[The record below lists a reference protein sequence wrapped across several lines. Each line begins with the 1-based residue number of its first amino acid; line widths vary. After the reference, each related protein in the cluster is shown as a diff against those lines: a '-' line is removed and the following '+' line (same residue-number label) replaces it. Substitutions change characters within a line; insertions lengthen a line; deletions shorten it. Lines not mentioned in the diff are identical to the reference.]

1 MANSP
6 ERLQKYLSE
15 CGVCSRRKAEEL
27 IESGKVKV
35 NGAVARLGDKVT
47 PRKDKVTV
55 SGKPVT
61 LKGVSRRYIMLHKP
75 RGFVTTLNDEHDR
88 RCVKMLVDDVGE
100 RVYPIGRL
108 DRNSEG
114 LLLLTNDGEF
124 ANMMAHPKTH
134 VPKTYRV
141 TVRPP
146 FTDEQMVQ
154 LMEGVTLDDG
164 YTTMP
169 ADVFVAVNE
178 AERIVLMITIYEGKN
193 RQIRRMCEALG
204 LELIRLKRTAIGDLR
219 LGMLPQGK
227 WRDLKETEVRA
238 LYSYAKRE
246 SGIGANSSKNSGAK
260 KSKGG
265 KRKK

>member
-1 MANSP
+1 MADTP

-27 IESGKVKV
+27 IQNGKVKV
-35 NGAVARLGDKVT
+35 NGATAHIGDKIM

-55 SGKPVT
+55 SGK
-61 LKGVSRRYIMLHKP
+61 LISKKGTSRRYIMLHKP
-75 RGFVTTLNDEHDR
+75 RGFVTTLSDERDR
-88 RCVKMLVDDVGE
+88 KCVKMLVEDVGE

-124 ANMMAHPKTH
+124 ANMMAHPRTH

-146 FTDEQMVQ
+146 MSDEQLTK

-169 ADVFVAVNE
+169 ADVFTAVNE
-178 AERIVLMITIYEGKN
+178 PERIVLMITIYEGKN
-193 RQIRRMCEALG
+193 RQIRRMCEAVG
-204 LELIRLKRTAIGDLR
+204 LELIRLKRTAVGDLR

-227 WRDLKETEVRA
+227 WRDLTEAEIRS

-246 SGIGANSSKNSGAK
+246 SSGENNISKNK
-260 KSKGG
+260 RYG
-265 KRKK
+265 KRK